1 MVELLATRLSKKLN
15 EIIKKYK
22 WPLMILSKNWTDRR
36 ELVQYFANSQVF
48 LLHLLI
54 ELLDTRLSKNL
65 NEIIKKYKIAFN
77 DSL

>member
-1 MVELLATRLSKKLN
+1 
-15 EIIKKYK
+15 
-22 WPLMILSKNWTDRR
+22 MILSKNWTDRR